1 MRSIYLDLKCDIL
14 TFTTRR
20 QMAANGVLNK
30 IWTTS
35 NARLGMR
42 SSIEVCFPNFRTVK
56 FTFSSSL
63 KVRNVKVRRSYPCLT
78 SHYQDKGLS
87 ALADELE
94 LLCKFLF
101 RLLHPYE
108 QFQSLQIPSAPDLFI
123 RPANIVSK
131 GFHLQSPGFIPSRF
145 KFFLESLRFAANNN

>member
-1 MRSIYLDLKCDIL
+1 MLKIRA
-14 TFTTRR
+14 F
-20 QMAANGVLNK
+20 
-30 IWTTS
+30 
-35 NARLGMR
+35 
-42 SSIEVCFPNFRTVK
+42 
-56 FTFSSSL
+56 
-63 KVRNVKVRRSYPCLT
+63 
-78 SHYQDKGLS
+78 S

-101 RLLHPYE
+101 RLLYPYE

-145 KFFLESLRFAANNN
+145 KFFLESLRFAANIKVFLEN